1 MKPLGNTLF
10 KRKPSLLIFDW
21 ANFVARAVKASE
33 PRGPNGE
40 RGDPVGWDS
49 LIAKMLVTRRENYP
63 SAEFVFAFEGHGT
76 DLRKEIYEDY
86 KCSRTEVGKR
96 ARSQRVEEA
105 KEICWAMGCKTARA
119 SDGEADDAIAA
130 YLRHYADNYTT
141 ITIES
146 NDRDLWQLIHSP
158 KIKVVS
164 GGVDIDEQHC
174 HSTLGVTPTHIPML
188 KALLGDKSDD
198 ILRVPRVR
206 TARLK
211 ALAQAC
217 KVPKD
222 IPAAIEKLV
231 AEKKIS
237 KNDVARIEHCKRQ
250 INMNYKITQL
260 WDDVE
265 LWVQDYK
272 PNIKALQKFIGRRE
286 LTREDMLLL
295 ARGGRR

>member
-1 MKPLGNTLF
+1 MKPLHETLF
-10 KRKPSLLIFDW
+10 RRKPSLLIFDW
-21 ANFVARAVKASE
+21 ANFVTRAVKASE

-40 RGDPVGWDS
+40 RGDPIGWDS

-63 SAEFVFAFEGHGT
+63 SAEFVFAFEGHGA
-76 DLRKEIYEDY
+76 DLRKKIYAGY
-86 KCSRTEVGKR
+86 KSSRTEVGKR
-96 ARSQRVEEA
+96 ARSQRIEEA
-105 KEICWAMGCKTARA
+105 KEICWAMDCKTVLA

-130 YLRHYADNYTT
+130 YVLHKANNYTT
-141 ITIES
+141 ITIDS
-146 NDRDLWQLIHSP
+146 NDRDLWQLINTP

-164 GGVDIDEQHC
+164 DRVDIDEQHC
-174 HSTLGVTPTHIPML
+174 YSKLGVTPTHVPML

-217 KVPKD
+217 RLPKD
-222 IPAAIEKLV
+222 IPKAIEKLV
-231 AEKKIS
+231 AEKTLS
-237 KNDVARIEHCKRQ
+237 ENDVARIEHCKRQ
-250 INMNYKITQL
+250 INANYQMTQL

-265 LWVQDYK
+265 FLLQRYK
-272 PNIKALQKFIGRRE
+272 PNIKALQKFIGRRK

-295 ARGGRR
+295 AKGRKR